1 LLLLEHPIGAV
12 AGISVGVVV
21 HHGVWHGVHGGVGG
35 VGVVHCGLGGLV
47 SVGLAREGDRDLIGR
62 VVGGHGGDVHV
73 LRMGHSSCVA
83 HSLGRDHGRGTVVMV
98 WEMRDDWC
106 RSGELW
112 GGWCGRI
119 LMCLCWGRLWRLE
132 LCRLYMLLGLD
143 RLLGLNRR
151 VLGLNRCGSGEYVWE
166 SRDHGSDCR
175 PGADIVIL
183 SRGVL
188 AEKLTVPLGHSPGAI
203 DTDQVCVVGVDFQD
217 NSSLGPESSMGASF
231 GLIL

>member
-1 LLLLEHPIGAV
+1 MG
-12 AGISVGVVV
+12 
-21 HHGVWHGVHGGVGG
+21 
-35 VGVVHCGLGGLV
+35 
-47 SVGLAREGDRDLIGR
+47 VGLARE
-62 VVGGHGGDVHV
+62 GGDVHV
-73 LRMGHSSCVA
+73 LRVGHSSCVA
-83 HSLGRDHGRGTVVMV
+83 HSLGRDHPGRGTVVMV
-98 WEMRDDWC
+98 REMRDDWC

-112 GGWCGRI
+112 GGRCGRI

-166 SRDHGSDCR
+166 GRDHGSDCR

-203 DTDQVCVVGVDFQD
+203 DTDQVCVMGVDFQD
-217 NSSLGPESSMGASF
+217 NSSLGPEASTGAGL
-231 GLIL
+231 GLILDADMTSRLEGSEGL

>member
-1 LLLLEHPIGAV
+1 
-12 AGISVGVVV
+12 
-21 HHGVWHGVHGGVGG
+21 
-35 VGVVHCGLGGLV
+35 
-47 SVGLAREGDRDLIGR
+47 
-62 VVGGHGGDVHV
+62 
-73 LRMGHSSCVA
+73 
-83 HSLGRDHGRGTVVMV
+83 
-98 WEMRDDWC
+98 
-106 RSGELW
+106 
-112 GGWCGRI
+112 
-119 LMCLCWGRLWRLE
+119 MCLCWGRLWRLE

-166 SRDHGSDCR
+166 GRDHGSDCR

-231 GLIL
+231 GLILYATMTSRLEGSEGLGTLGQLLLLEHPPLGVCHLTLGGSEAPLLPGDKLARLQGKEVPEDPAKDYLSRAEASQVAGSVPVL